1 MPLALPPFLALHR
14 LARCRLTQSIVQE
27 QQQCER
33 QASHLLVTERPE
45 RLTAHNRTQPTLQLD
60 AAPPSN
66 AFACLNSVGVPSSLL
81 SIVFV
86 QHRKPMQV
94 KCFVFDDAKETFWK
108 EDVGSIFAL
117 LNARVLPSSERG
129 TAISV
134 SKASQVCRLVSC
146 ISQRRRVCLC
156 AVRRRTVT
164 YPGLL

>member
-1 MPLALPPFLALHR
+1 
-14 LARCRLTQSIVQE
+14 LTS
-27 QQQCER
+27 
-33 QASHLLVTERPE
+33 
-45 RLTAHNRTQPTLQLD
+45 
-60 AAPPSN
+60 
-66 AFACLNSVGVPSSLL
+66 VPSSLL

-117 LNARVLPSSERG
+117 LNARVLPSTERG

-134 SKASQVCRLVSC
+134 SKASQVCMLVSC
-146 ISQRRRVCLC
+146 IAQRRRVCLC
-156 AVRRRTVT
+156 AVRLRTVT